1 MLMTWLADFFLIIIF
16 VLILVLSWCRV
27 TFVGAIGRPIT
38 ILDLKRLAA
47 YIIFFDTEA
56 P

>member
-1 MLMTWLADFFLIIIF
+1 MLTNWLADFLPIIIF
-16 VLILVLSWCRV
+16 VVILVLSLCRV
-27 TFVGAIGRPIT
+27 TFVGAIGRHII
-38 ILDLKRLAA
+38 ILDFKRLAA